1 MAKTDKELAVELA
14 CAALNAMGTMRSN
27 SLKPLSG
34 NDIQNIL
41 TTCYNSIR
49 SLDTSDGK

>member
-14 CAALNAMGTMRSN
+14 CAALNAMATMHPN
-27 SLKPLSG
+27 SPKPLSG

-41 TTCYNSIR
+41 TTCYDSIC
-49 SLDTSDGK
+49 SLDTKDGE